1 MQEDLEKN
9 VSETG
14 NEATLDQGTEETAA
28 AAETVE
34 SPNQAEAVPAVESA
48 APETPVASPSNV
60 GGEESAEQVPHRK
73 TRTGIVVSDK
83 MNKSIVVRVTRH
95 VRHPLYK
102 KYFFKSKKFMV
113 HDENNECQVGD
124 TVRIIETRPLS
135 ARKRW
140 RLDAIVER
148 AK

>member
-9 VSETG
+9 VSETV
-14 NEATLDQGTEETAA
+14 NEPVDQSGTEGTTPETAT
-28 AAETVE
+28 AAETTGVVA
-34 SPNQAEAVPAVESA
+34 AEAATTE
-48 APETPVASPSNV
+48 ASN
-60 GGEESAEQVPHRK
+60 ESAERIPHRK
-73 TRTGIVVSDK
+73 TRTGMVVSDK
-83 MNKSIVVRVTRH
+83 MQKSIVVKVTRR

-102 KYFFKSKKFMV
+102 KYFYKSKKFMV
-113 HDENNECQVGD
+113 HDENNECNVGD
-124 TVRIIETRPLS
+124 TVRIIETRPVS